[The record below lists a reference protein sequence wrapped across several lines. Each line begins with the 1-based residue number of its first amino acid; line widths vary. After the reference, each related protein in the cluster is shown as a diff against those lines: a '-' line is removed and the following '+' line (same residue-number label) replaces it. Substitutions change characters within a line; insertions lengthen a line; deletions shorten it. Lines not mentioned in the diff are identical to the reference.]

1 MIATRFWILS
11 SCLLFLLDCSEPKTS
26 GNSTETENA
35 IAFQI
40 FNPNGS
46 PAQGV
51 AYAVRPLWYLSD
63 TTLNGKLSPPL
74 FEGTTNAKGWIHI
87 QNQPYGSF
95 LIQVI
100 RDSLSSVFQYSH
112 SESKPADDKQKLAL
126 QSYGAVK
133 GKVNLPTNSL
143 FAWIQIY
150 GLESVTRTDSTGAF
164 LLPSLPA
171 GSLHLVAWTPSQAS
185 PLGQASFEILA
196 NDTLDLGLLPPPSIT
211 SEAIKTW
218 KYERSLSPQTLI
230 SDWMRPISIPSVVTL
245 RLDSLNFDFKQA
257 QPDGRD
263 FRIVKADGTYIPYDV
278 VRWDTKAL
286 RAVLRIRI
294 DSPSDTTE
302 TWLLKWGNN
311 RALMPEAIQ
320 VWSGLSDSLALALN
334 SVLVGDFENN
344 SVQNSLP
351 PPIASSSWYMGQ
363 SDSGVIR
370 PATRDSFLIALQ
382 PADSGR
388 SGTAA
393 HFTYKA
399 VAQEW
404 VLLGT
409 LLGPGPRSLATVDSF
424 VFWHRGKGTFALSV
438 EEANSE
444 ITHKAL
450 YKGTSTASWRR
461 IRVRPSDFMKPDSI
475 GGNYG
480 WEFVKDR
487 VISLAIFGDNGG
499 EFWVDDIRIYGINRD
514 DLR

>member
-1 MIATRFWILS
+1 MMLSSRIWFLS
-11 SCLLFLLDCSEPKTS
+11 SCLLFLLNCSEPKTS

-40 FNPNGS
+40 LKPSGS

-51 AYAVRPLWYLSD
+51 AYSVRPLWFLSD
-63 TTLNGKLSPPL
+63 TTVNGVDSAPL
-74 FEGTTNAKGWIHI
+74 FEGFTNAKGWIHI
-87 QNQPYGSF
+87 ENQPYGTF
-95 LIQVI
+95 LIEI
-100 RDSLSSVFQYSH
+100 HDDTLSRALQYSH
-112 SESKPADDKQKLAL
+112 SESKHAEVSQKLDL
-126 QSYGAVK
+126 QATGAVK
-133 GKVNLPTNSL
+133 GRVNLPSNTR
-143 FAWIQIY
+143 FAWVQIY
-150 GLESVTRTDSTGAF
+150 GLDRTIRTDSTGTF
-164 LLPSLPA
+164 LLSPLPVGA
-171 GSLHLVAWTPSQAS
+171 LHLIAWTPSQAS
-185 PLGQASFEILA
+185 PLGQVSFEILA
-196 NDTLDLGLLPPPSIT
+196 NDTLDLGLLPTPSIT
-211 SEAIKTW
+211 SEAIETW
-218 KYERSLSPQTLI
+218 KYERSLSPKTLM
-230 SDWMRPISIPSVVTL
+230 SDWMQPISLPTVVTL

-257 QPDGRD
+257 LPDGRD
-263 FRIVKADGTYIPYDV
+263 FRIVKDDGAYLAYDV
-278 VRWDTKAL
+278 VRWDAKAL
-286 RAVLRIRI
+286 RAVLRIRLN
-294 DSPSDTTE
+294 SPSDTTG

-320 VWSGLSDSLALALN
+320 VWSGLSDSLVLALN

-344 SVQNSLP
+344 SVLNSLP
-351 PPIASSSWYMGQ
+351 PPITTSWYMGQ

-409 LLGPGPRSLATVDSF
+409 LLGPGPRSLATADSF

-444 ITHKAL
+444 ITHKAI